1 MSTAR
6 QSFGHRRR
14 VAALLAGTCVLV
26 IVLLGSA
33 LGAGGLSYVSKHKNV
48 VSGEPGRTYLSVACP
63 GGRHV
68 TSGGVEVTGDESNLD
83 LEVGSTLPTK
93 NNTAWRG
100 GANDNPPTPDANM
113 TVTAICSRGKFFY
126 ETAKKQV
133 KIGGFSRKIVS
144 CPAGTEVIGGGA
156 GAPGDH
162 GVEVIQ
168 SEPRDGKDAD
178 TDPNDAWLGGESNSS
193 SKVVTLKV
201 VAICSKLKNVKRVTG
216 KPKTVAIDTQNS
228 AKVSCPGGSHV
239 IGGGSHTKPHSTNS
253 EVADSFPID
262 GPDAD
267 SKPDDGWEVD
277 ANNDGGSAPIKL
289 RSIAFCSG

>member
-1 MSTAR
+1 MRKRRGLLFTAC
-6 QSFGHRRR
+6 
-14 VAALLAGTCVLV
+14 VAVLM
-26 IVLLGSA
+26 VLIGSA
-33 LGAGGLSYVSKHKNV
+33 LGAGGLRYVSKHKTV
-48 VSGEPGRTYLSVACP
+48 VSGEPGRTYLSVGCS

-100 GANDNPPTPDANM
+100 GANDNPPTPDGDM
-113 TVTAICSRGKFFY
+113 TVTAICSSGKFFY
-126 ETAKKQV
+126 ATATKNVKK
-133 KIGGFSRKIVS
+133 GGFARKIVS
-144 CPAGTEVIGGGA
+144 CPAGTQVIGGGA

-178 TDPNDAWLGGESNSS
+178 TDPDDGWLGGESNSS
-193 SKVVTLKV
+193 SKATTLKV
-201 VAICSKLKNVKRVTG
+201 VAICSKLTNVKRVTG
-216 KPKTVAIDTQNS
+216 KPKTVAIDTQSS
-228 AKVSCPGGSHV
+228 AKVSCPSGTHV
-239 IGGGSHTKPHSTNS
+239 IGGGSHTKPHSTDS
-253 EVADSFPID
+253 EVADSFPTD

-267 SKPDDGWEVD
+267 TKPDDGWEVD